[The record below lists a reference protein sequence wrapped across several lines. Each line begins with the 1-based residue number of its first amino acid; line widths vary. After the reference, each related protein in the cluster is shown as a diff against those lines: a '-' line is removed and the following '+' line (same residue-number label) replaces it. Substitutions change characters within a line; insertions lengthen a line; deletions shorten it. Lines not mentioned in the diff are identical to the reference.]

1 MNKREFKDRVYGEL
15 AAVTKAMANPHRLE
29 IIDLLAQGPFSVEQI
44 AGYTGLSV
52 ANASQHLQTLRK
64 ARLVSV
70 VRNGNFILYSLSD
83 DDVFRTWVS
92 LRELGTAFHA
102 EIEKLVQ
109 NFREGTKAI
118 DAQTMVSLLEKDEV
132 ILIDVR
138 PEEEYRRGHIHRAL
152 SMPVDR
158 LLEELSN
165 LPRDR
170 QIVAYCRGPFC
181 AYADEAVRLL
191 LENGYQAVRLEEG
204 YREWVLAGYPAQT
217 A

>member
-102 EIEKLVQ
+102 EIEKLVK

-118 DAQTMVSLLEKDEV
+118 DAQTMVSMLEKDEV

-158 LLEELSN
+158 LPGELSN

-191 LENGYQAVRLEEG
+191 LENDYQAVRLEEG